1 MTTTAHL
8 RNLRMSPRKLRLLV
22 DLVRGQGASQ
32 AVTQLQFSHKIAAK
46 PLVKLIQSAMANAA
60 HNHNLDPE
68 SLRIREAYVNAGSI
82 MYRFTLARWDVPR
95 RFENAQR
102 ILLWFWKEWWQKGK
116 AKKKKTEEKK
126 KKVMKTEI
134 RNPKS
139 ERNSK
144 FKNLNLFRIS
154 IFEFR
159 DYQLYGSQSPSK
171 NSPHASHLYLGF
183 PVVFQTQLCAV
194 CPG

>member
-22 DLVRGQGASQ
+22 DLVRGAGASQ

-82 MYRFTLARWDVPR
+82 MYRFTPR
-95 RFENAQR
+95 AMGRSAPIRKRTAHITVVLEGMVA
-102 ILLWFWKEWWQKGK
+102 EGK

-126 KKVMKTEI
+126 EESNENPKSEI
-134 RNPKS
+134 RNPK
-139 ERNSK
+139 EIQNSK
-144 FKNLNLFRIS
+144 I
-154 IFEFR
+154 
-159 DYQLYGSQSPSK
+159 
-171 NSPHASHLYLGF
+171 
-183 PVVFQTQLCAV
+183 
-194 CPG
+194 